1 MSRHTTACG
10 INVVFKAQRVF
21 TLTYYCESCPNEFTD
36 EMLTA
41 SHSYCPT
48 CDRRV
53 EPGTIEEHEE
63 ERPEFDLSDEG
74 IA

>member
-1 MSRHTTACG
+1 MSKHTTALG
-10 INVVFKAQRVF
+10 IPIVFKAQRVF
-21 TLTYYCESCPNEFTD
+21 TITYYCDCQNEFRD
-36 EMLTA
+36 EMLTV

-48 CDRRV
+48 CDRKV